1 MDSPHPT
8 ADPIVIEGNPLP
20 PGGSFRWLERP
31 GGIRLRIALWPGTD
45 PAPDKGT
52 IVIVPG
58 RIEFIEKYFETIS
71 ELRQR
76 GFAVAT
82 LDLRGQGLS
91 SRELGNRL
99 KGHVQ
104 DFKYYID
111 DVHAFI
117 TDVVLPSL
125 PLPLTLLG
133 HSMGGNISLRYLHDH
148 PETFKCAVLSAPMTG
163 IKLPFLAPFVASW
176 LARLAVG
183 FGAGTFV
190 PITTQWEPLKAAFN
204 QNLVTRDKDR
214 FARYLN
220 ILRAEPLL
228 ALGPPTFGWV
238 NAAYESM
245 AKFASPLYVEKIT
258 TPVLIVSAGND
269 RLIDSATHRTLAPI
283 LPAGELA
290 EIPDSE
296 HEILME
302 RDDMRRTFWN
312 AFDQFVA
319 RGVI

>member
-1 MDSPHPT
+1 MDSLHHT

-20 PGGSFRWLERP
+20 QGGSFNWLERP
-31 GGIRLRIALWPGTD
+31 GNIRLRFALWPALNPTS
-45 PAPDKGT
+45 DKGT
-52 IVIVPG
+52 VVIVPG
-58 RIEFIEKYFETIS
+58 RIEFIEKYFETIG

-104 DFKYYID
+104 DFKSYID
-111 DVHAFI
+111 DVHVFV
-117 TDVVLPSL
+117 TEVVLPSM
-125 PLPLTLLG
+125 PVPLTLLG

-148 PETFKCAVLSAPMTG
+148 PEIFKCAVLSAPMTG
-163 IKLPFLAPFVASW
+163 IKLPLLAPFVASW
-176 LARLAVG
+176 LARIAVG
-183 FGAGTFV
+183 VGAGAIV
-190 PITTQWEPLKAAFN
+190 PITTQWEPLKAAFD

-269 RLIDSATHRTLAPI
+269 RLIDSATHRTLAPL

-290 EIPDSE
+290 EIPDCE

-302 RDDMRRTFWN
+302 REEMRAVFWN
-312 AFDQFVA
+312 AFNQFVA
-319 RGVI
+319 RSDS